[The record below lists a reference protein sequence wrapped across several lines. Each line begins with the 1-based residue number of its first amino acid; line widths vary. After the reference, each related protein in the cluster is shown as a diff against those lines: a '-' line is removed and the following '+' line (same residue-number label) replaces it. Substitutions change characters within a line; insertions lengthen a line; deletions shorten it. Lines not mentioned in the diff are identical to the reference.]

1 MQHYTQDQIQA
12 AKQVDLLTY
21 LQTRTPSEL
30 VHVAGDTYCTREH
43 DSLKISNGMWNW
55 FSYKDIQDSLR
66 VRLSWI

>member
-1 MQHYTQDQIQA
+1 MLFRSDQIQA

-21 LQTRTPSEL
+21 LQTRNPSEL
-30 VHVAGDTYCTREH
+30 IHVSGDTYCTREH
-43 DSLKISNGMWNW
+43 DSLKNNNGMWNR